1 MFIHGL
7 ILGEGCG
14 IIIVNV
20 KIKGQNLDYP
30 IMKGEENDRRKN
42 FTEN

>member
-7 ILGEGCG
+7 IFGEWCG
-14 IIIVNV
+14 IIN
-20 KIKGQNLDYP
+20 KTGQNLDYP